1 MPNIKS
7 LQNEICCVCGK
18 LYKAR
23 QSDLNKTCPVCRYR
37 LRVAENRKSVR
48 RELAEQSR
56 PKKRK
61 KLTPQQAAK
70 LDKDQYQINRSID
83 NKHNVHCA
91 CRIYKPGDPEFE
103 EIASQITPIEAIP
116 KTDRIV
122 GIQEAYDLSL
132 LRRGWMG
139 YDDA

>member
-70 LDKDQYQINRSID
+70 LDKEQYQINNAID
-83 NKHNVHCA
+83 NKHNLNCSYH
-91 CRIYKPGDPEFE
+91 IYRPGDPDFDAVAKE
-103 EIASQITPIEAIP
+103 ITPIEAIP

-122 GIQEAYDLSL
+122 GTQEAYDLSL